1 MQTLDKDTW
10 RKLIVFGLLIS
21 IVSFFDMG
29 VSKKIA
35 AVVVAGLLIVG
46 SKSIAGFIERVA
58 TE

>member
-1 MQTLDKDTW
+1 MQTLDKNTW

-21 IVSFFDMG
+21 IISFFDMG

-46 SKSIAGFIERVA
+46 SKQIAGFVETVA
-58 TE
+58 G

>member
-1 MQTLDKDTW
+1 LDKDTW